1 MAVIKSR
8 EKQVRKSL
16 TKRGENNV
24 VRKKLK
30 TVLKKFHAAVDAED
44 KTLALELL
52 NESKSLLDRSFTK
65 KAHNKNYVNRHKS
78 RLHKAYNGMD
88 A

>member
-30 TVLKKFHAAVDAED
+30 A
-44 KTLALELL
+44 
-52 NESKSLLDRSFTK
+52 
-65 KAHNKNYVNRHKS
+65 
-78 RLHKAYNGMD
+78 
-88 A
+88 